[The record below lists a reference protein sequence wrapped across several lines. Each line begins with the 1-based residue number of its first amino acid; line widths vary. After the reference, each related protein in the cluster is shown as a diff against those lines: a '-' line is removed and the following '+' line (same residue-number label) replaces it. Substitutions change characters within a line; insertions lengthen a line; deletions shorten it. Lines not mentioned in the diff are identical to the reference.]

1 MKLKFNLQR
10 FADEAIEEVS
20 TGVEESEVA
29 DPTETEVESTET
41 EETEVEETE
50 EEPKVDV
57 NAIAAAARRKA
68 EQEAKEAQK
77 RLDAEYARRFGNY
90 KNPITGEP
98 IRSQAEYLAALDAQ
112 EQLKAEKSLR
122 DQGIDPS
129 VINNL
134 VQNNPVVQKANEYLK
149 IAEQKEAMAEINAN
163 VAEIS
168 KLDPSIKE
176 LKDVPEDV
184 IQMAMDRG
192 YSLVDAYKILNYGKT
207 TSQKAEAI
215 RQSAINQIKGK
226 SHLNPMNGIA
236 VNDNSVDIPT
246 NLRGMWEEAFP
257 DKTWEERKKLYNE
270 SLK

>member
-1 MKLKFNLQR
+1 M
-10 FADEAIEEVS
+10 
-20 TGVEESEVA
+20 
-29 DPTETEVESTET
+29 
-41 EETEVEETE
+41 
-50 EEPKVDV
+50 
-57 NAIAAAARRKA
+57 
-68 EQEAKEAQK
+68 
-77 RLDAEYARRFGNY
+77 
-90 KNPITGEP
+90 
-98 IRSQAEYLAALDAQ
+98 
-112 EQLKAEKSLR
+112 R
-122 DQGIDPS
+122 DKGIDPN
-129 VINNL
+129 VINTL
-134 VQNNPVVQKANEYLK
+134 VQNNPIVQKANEYLK

-168 KLDPSIKE
+168 KLDPSIKALE
-176 LKDVPEDV
+176 NVPEDV
-184 IQMAMDRG
+184 IQMAMEKG

>member
-1 MKLKFNLQR
+1 MKLNLQF
-10 FADEAIEEVS
+10 FADEEIEVS
-20 TGVEESEVA
+20 VGEEESEVA

-50 EEPKVDV
+50 EEPEVDV

-68 EQEAKEAQK
+68 EQDAREAQK
-77 RLDAEYARRFGNY
+77 RMDDEFERRFGRY
-90 KNPITGEP
+90 KNPITGER
-98 IRSQAEYLAALDAQ
+98 IRSQADYLAAVDAQAQLDA
-112 EQLKAEKSLR
+112 EKTVR
-122 DQGIDPS
+122 EQGIDPRA
-129 VINNL
+129 INTL
-134 VQNNPVVQKANEYLK
+134 VQNNPIVQKANEYLK

-168 KLDPSIKE
+168 KLNPDIKRLE
-176 LKDVPEDV
+176 DVPKDVIKV
-184 IQMAMDRG
+184 AMDRG

-257 DKTWEERKKLYNE
+257 DKTWDERKKLYNE

>member
-1 MKLKFNLQR
+1 MKLNLQF
-10 FADEAIEEVS
+10 FADEEIEVS
-20 TGVEESEVA
+20 TGVEESEAA
-29 DPTETEVESTET
+29 DPIETEVESTET

-77 RLDAEYARRFGNY
+77 RLDAEYTRRFGNF

-98 IRSQAEYLAALDAQ
+98 IRSQADYLAALDAQ

-168 KLDPSIKE
+168 KLDPNIKALE
-176 LKDVPEDV
+176 DVPEDV

-226 SHLNPMNGIA
+226 
-236 VNDNSVDIPT
+236 
-246 NLRGMWEEAFP
+246 
-257 DKTWEERKKLYNE
+257 
-270 SLK
+270 